1 LVLIRGIVVV
11 FLFFSGAEAWEAAAV
26 AAQVETYTGD
36 DDEDDDEDYGS
47 LIRLSDERGIYD

>member
-1 LVLIRGIVVV
+1 MIRGIVVV